1 MAIGSRRWLDMRL
14 RVVSALVALAF
25 VICPVAA
32 TARSAGDLDS
42 ISYHVLKGDTLYLL
56 AARFL
61 KTRSSYAVLQRING
75 ISDPRQLPIGSVLRI
90 PRTLLRPQPTQAIIE
105 TYRGQVAVGLRHA
118 TIGVILQEGD
128 IMEPGAKS
136 FVSYNERAK

>member
-1 MAIGSRRWLDMRL
+1 MRISPMFAPSLICGLEMATSWCRSTLMAIGSRRWLDMRL

-56 AARFL
+56 AERFL

-75 ISDPRQLPIGSVLRI
+75 IRSEEHTSELQSLMRI
-90 PRTLLRPQPTQAIIE
+90 S
-105 TYRGQVAVGLRHA
+105 YAVFCL
-118 TIGVILQEGD
+118 TKKKI
-128 IMEPGAKS
+128 K
-136 FVSYNERAK
+136 

>member
-1 MAIGSRRWLDMRL
+1 MATSWCRSTLMAIGSRRWLDMRL

-56 AARFL
+56 AERFL

-90 PRTLLRPQPTQAIIE
+90 PRSLLRQQPTQEIGRAHSE
-105 TYRGQVAVGLRHA
+105 LQSLMRLSYAVFCL
-118 TIGVILQEGD
+118 
-128 IMEPGAKS
+128 K
-136 FVSYNERAK
+136 

>member
-1 MAIGSRRWLDMRL
+1 MRISPMFAPSLICGLEMATSWCRSTLMAIGSRRWLDMRL

-56 AARFL
+56 AERFL

-75 ISDPRQLPIGSVLRI
+75 ISDPRQLPKIGRAHV
-90 PRTLLRPQPTQAIIE
+90 E
-105 TYRGQVAVGLRHA
+105 
-118 TIGVILQEGD
+118 LQ
-128 IMEPGAKS
+128 
-136 FVSYNERAK
+136 